1 MKWTLRRKDVDMSSL
16 QEHQITNHFDESGS
30 ITTKVGLCRNLKNLI
45 WFSNVDIDTFYPRCV
60 DMSDPGEKEDF
71 ISEFK
76 AIRAECVLKQVLS
89 GEKVDLKV
97 LQTAITI
104 CERRLK
110 DLDELID
117 DANIDSWELVKEK
130 EWKILSAPNLNPTE
144 ASRELLDQSRQ
155 IIAKLSE
162 KYPQFHINGMRNIWI
177 VKPAGLSRGRGIGCF
192 NDLTEIM
199 DEVQKEGT
207 WVAQKYIENPM
218 LILRKKFDIRQWV
231 LLTSWNPVTAW
242 FYERCYLRFGVED
255 FTIDNLKNKFIHL
268 TNNSIQKNSEFFE
281 ASEIEGS
288 MWHSEELAE
297 YIREQTG
304 SDLWEEKIKPK
315 IKEIVMYS
323 FECVQEVVDNRKNSV
338 ELYGFDIMIDED
350 YNPWLIEIN
359 SSPAMDYS
367 TPVTE
372 TLVKE
377 VMEDAIKVIVDYNLA
392 SKKKKHK
399 VDTGNF
405 TKLCKTK
412 TAVERPIQA
421 FGLNLLCEG
430 KAIK

>member
-1 MKWTLRRKDVDMSSL
+1 MNNL

-60 DMSDPGEKEDF
+60 DMSDSGEKEDF

-76 AIRAECVLKQVLS
+76 AISAECVLKSLLA
-89 GEKVDLKV
+89 GEKTDLKV
-97 LQTAITI
+97 LETAIAV
-104 CERRLK
+104 CERRLR

-130 EWKILSAPNLNPTE
+130 EWKILSKPPKNPSSDIPPDLL
-144 ASRELLDQSRQ
+144 SRSKDLIEKLRQ
-155 IIAKLSE
+155 
-162 KYPQFHINGMRNIWI
+162 KYPQFDINGTKNIWI
-177 VKPAGLSRGRGIGCF
+177 IKPAGLSRGRGICCM
-192 NDLTEIM
+192 NTLPEIL
-199 DEVQKEGT
+199 DQVQKEGT

-242 FYERCYLRFGVED
+242 FYERSYLRFGVED
-255 FTIDNLKNKFIHL
+255 FSVDNLKNKFIHL
-268 TNNSIQKNSEFFE
+268 TNNSIQKNSEYFE
-281 ASEIEGS
+281 NTEIEGS

-304 SDLWEEKIKPK
+304 SDMWEEVIKPK
-315 IKEIVMYS
+315 IKQIILYS

-338 ELYGFDIMIDED
+338 ELYGFDIMIDEE
-350 YNPWLIEIN
+350 YNPWLIEVN

-372 TLVKE
+372 NLVKC
-377 VMEDAIKVIVDYNLA
+377 VMEDAVKVIVDYNFA
-392 SKKKKHK
+392 SKKKKQN
-399 VDTGNF
+399 VDTGHF

-412 TAVERPIQA
+412 NAVERPIQA
-421 FGLNLLCEG
+421 FGLNLMCEG

>member
-1 MKWTLRRKDVDMSSL
+1 MASL
-16 QEHQITNHFDESGS
+16 QEHQIINHFDESGS

-60 DMSDPGEKEDF
+60 DMSDSGEKEDF

-76 AIRAECVLKQVLS
+76 AIRAECVLKQILA
-89 GEKVDLKV
+89 GENVDLKV
-97 LQTAITI
+97 VQTAIAV
-104 CERRLK
+104 CERRLR

-130 EWKILSAPNLNPTE
+130 EWKILCTPYKATGNEVP
-144 ASRELLDQSRQ
+144 RELIEKSRL
-155 IIAKLSE
+155 IIAKLTE
-162 KYPQFHINGMRNIWI
+162 KYPQLNINGRNNIWI

-192 NDLTEIM
+192 NNLAEIL
-199 DEVQKEGT
+199 DQVQKEGT

-268 TNNSIQKNSEFFE
+268 TNNSIQKNSEFFDS
-281 ASEIEGS
+281 SEIEGS

-304 SDLWEEKIKPK
+304 ADLWEEKIKPK

-323 FECVQEVVDNRKNSV
+323 FECVQEVVDGRKNSV

-377 VMEDAIKVIVDYNLA
+377 VMEDTIKVIVDYNFA
-392 SKKKKHK
+392 SKKKKSSI
-399 VDTGNF
+399 DTGNF

>member
-1 MKWTLRRKDVDMSSL
+1 MQD
-16 QEHQITNHFDESGS
+16 HQICNHFDESGS
-30 ITTKVGLCRNLKNLI
+30 ITTKVGLCKNLKNLI

-60 DMSDPGEKEDF
+60 DVSETSDKEDF

-76 AIRAECVLKQVLS
+76 ATRAECIVKQAVR
-89 GEKVDLKV
+89 GFKVDLKS
-97 LQTAITI
+97 LEISISI
-104 CERRLK
+104 CERRLR

-117 DANIDSWELVKEK
+117 DDNIDVWELVKDDEWAIISKEHKKPNTIPDIPEPVIEK
-130 EWKILSAPNLNPTE
+130 A
-144 ASRELLDQSRQ
+144 RQ
-155 IIAKLSE
+155 ILIKLKG
-162 KYPQFHINGMRNIWI
+162 KYPQFEINGMKNIWI
-177 VKPAGLSRGRGIGCF
+177 VKPAGLSRGRGICCY
-192 NDLTEIM
+192 NTLPEIV
-199 DEVQKEGT
+199 ENVQKEGS
-207 WVAQKYIENPM
+207 WVIQKYIENPM

-268 TNNSIQKNSEFFE
+268 TNNSIQKNSELYDT
-281 ASEIEGS
+281 SEIEGS
-288 MWHSEELAE
+288 MWYSEELAE
-297 YIREQTG
+297 YIREQSG
-304 SDLWEEKIKPK
+304 EDLWEAKIKPK

-323 FECVQEVVDNRKNSV
+323 FECVQEVIDNRKNSV
-338 ELYGFDIMIDED
+338 ELYGFDFMIDEE

-372 TLVKE
+372 CLVKE
-377 VMEDAIKVIVDYNLA
+377 VMEDAIKVVVDYNFA
-392 SKKKKHK
+392 STKKKHS

-405 TKLCKTK
+405 TMLCKCQK
-412 TAVERPIQA
+412 AVERPIQS

-430 KAIK
+430 KSIKT